1 MEDLLQMPILQ
12 LIRIKNKEYRVK
24 IYRGE
29 FIYQLQLQL
38 QLQLQF
44 TTHNL
49 QFTIYN
55 SPLKTITMKTDNP
68 NKKKELFDTILQLF
82 FIFLLVGF
90 CLKLL
95 LPFFMPILW
104 AVILSVVFY
113 PLFNS
118 LQRILKGRKTLASV
132 VITILII
139 AIMVVPLI
147 YFLKAA
153 TGNFL
158 ELKNSFE
165 AGTLKITPPGASIK
179 EWPIIGKPLYEF
191 LLSLSTDL
199 EQSVVKYQDQIKEL
213 SSKIMASI
221 LSSGAAF
228 LQFILSVIIAGVLLV
243 SPSSKTFF
251 MKFLKKIAGNEAEG
265 IMTISI
271 STIYQVVKGI
281 LGVAVIQTIIQAIG
295 LFWAD
300 IPYAGILTLI
310 CLIFSILQIGP
321 IIINIGVIIYLF
333 STGDSGY
340 AIFWTIFFIISGLS
354 DNVLKPLLL
363 GKGALVPMLVI
374 FLGVI
379 GGFIMSG
386 FIGLFVGPI
395 VFSIGYKLFVA
406 WLDDNP
412 EPVAEPADDI
422 EIV

>member
-1 MEDLLQMPILQ
+1 
-12 LIRIKNKEYRVK
+12 
-24 IYRGE
+24 
-29 FIYQLQLQL
+29 
-38 QLQLQF
+38 
-44 TTHNL
+44 
-49 QFTIYN
+49 
-55 SPLKTITMKTDNP
+55 MKTTTNS
-68 NKKKELFDTILQLF
+68 NKRKELFDTILQLF

-118 LQRILKGRKTLASV
+118 LQKILKGRKALASV

-139 AIMVVPLI
+139 AIMILPLI

-158 ELKNSFE
+158 ELKDSFD

-191 LLSLSTDL
+191 LLSMSTDL
-199 EQSVVKYQDQIKEL
+199 EQGVIKYQDQIKEL
-213 SSKIMASI
+213 TSKIMASI

-228 LQFILSVIIAGVLLV
+228 LQFILSIIIAGILLV
-243 SPSSKTFF
+243 SPGGKAFF
-251 MKFLKKIAGNEAEG
+251 MKFLKKIAGNEAEE
-265 IMTISI
+265 IMTISV

-295 LFWAD
+295 LFCAD

-340 AIFWTIFFIISGLS
+340 AIFWTVFFIISGFLITESACRSSGLS

-406 WLDDNP
+406 WLDDNI
-412 EPVAEPADDI
+412 EPVEEPAEDI

>member
-1 MEDLLQMPILQ
+1 METSNS
-12 LIRIKNKEYRVK
+12 NKR
-24 IYRGE
+24 
-29 FIYQLQLQL
+29 
-38 QLQLQF
+38 
-44 TTHNL
+44 
-49 QFTIYN
+49 
-55 SPLKTITMKTDNP
+55 
-68 NKKKELFDTILQLF
+68 KELFDTILQLF
-82 FIFLLVGF
+82 FIFLIVGF

-104 AVILSVVFY
+104 AVILSVVFL
-113 PLFNS
+113 PLFDF
-118 LQRILKGRKTLASV
+118 LQKVLKGRKTLASII
-132 VITILII
+132 ITLVII
-139 AIMVVPLI
+139 AIMLLPLI

-153 TGNFL
+153 TANFL
-158 ELKNSFE
+158 ELKSSFE
-165 AGTLKITPPGASIK
+165 AGTLKISPPGQSIK

-191 LLSLSTDL
+191 LLTMSTDL
-199 EQSVVKYQDQIKEL
+199 EQGVIKYQDQIKDF
-213 SSKIMASI
+213 SAKIMGSI
-221 LSSGAAF
+221 LSSGMAF
-228 LQFILSVIIAGVLLV
+228 LQFILSVIIAGILLV
-243 SPSSKTFF
+243 TPGAKIFA
-251 MKFLKKIAGNEAEG
+251 MKFLKKIAGNEADE
-265 IMTISI
+265 IMTISV

-295 LFWAD
+295 LFLAD

-321 IIINIGVIIYLF
+321 IIINIGVIVYLF

-395 VFSIGYKLFVA
+395 VFSIGYKLFIA
-406 WLDDNP
+406 WVNDNQEPVVDPLEIP
-412 EPVAEPADDI
+412 EPLE
-422 EIV
+422 

>member
-1 MEDLLQMPILQ
+1 MNTTNS
-12 LIRIKNKEYRVK
+12 IKR
-24 IYRGE
+24 
-29 FIYQLQLQL
+29 
-38 QLQLQF
+38 
-44 TTHNL
+44 
-49 QFTIYN
+49 
-55 SPLKTITMKTDNP
+55 
-68 NKKKELFDTILQLF
+68 KELFETILQLF
-82 FIFLLVGF
+82 FIFLIVGF

-104 AVILSVVFY
+104 AVILSVVFF

-118 LQRILKGRKTLASV
+118 LQKILKGRKGLASII
-132 VITILII
+132 ITILII
-139 AIMVVPLI
+139 AVMVVPLI

-158 ELKNSFE
+158 ELKDSFE
-165 AGTLKITPPGASIK
+165 AGTLKVSPPGPSIK
-179 EWPIIGKPLYEF
+179 EWPVIGKPLYEF
-191 LLSLSTDL
+191 LLAMSTDL
-199 EQSVVKYQDQIKEL
+199 EQGVVKYQDQIKEL
-213 SSKIMASI
+213 TTKIMGSI

-228 LQFILSVIIAGVLLV
+228 LQFILSIIIAGILLV
-243 SPSSKTFF
+243 SPSSKALFV
-251 MKFLKKIAGNEAEG
+251 KFLKKIAGNDAEE
-265 IMTISI
+265 IMTISV

-395 VFSIGYKLFVA
+395 VFSIGYKLFIA
-406 WLDDNP
+406 WLDDST
-412 EPVAEPADDI
+412 EPIQEPAEDI
-422 EIV
+422 EII